1 MGVGPRPAS
10 ILKGDTARRRFIGGG
25 RGRFF
30 RGPRASGKT
39 LASSLRADTRA
50 TADRG
55 SKLGLI
61 RATAAERG
69 VSKLSLELPQL
80 KRLWVALELPQLKE
94 GCD

>member
-1 MGVGPRPAS
+1 MGVGAAGFYIEGRHRAS
-10 ILKGDTARRRFIGGG
+10 PIL
-25 RGRFF
+25 FF
-30 RGPRASGKT
+30 VRASGKT

-50 TADRG
+50 TAERG
-55 SKLGLI
+55 SKLGL

-69 VSKLSLELPQL
+69 VSKLGLGLPQL